1 MIYLAGITK
10 NDRQGMI
17 TFIKEVIDESGGWIS
32 NFTLFSNISIGVD
45 FVIPAGNSLRLLAA
59 LESGGLQLNESG
71 RRDIETQA
79 NLQDQSSETG
89 SEVTVRMNVTFVHD
103 DPDLRIP
110 IPAIPG

>member
-17 TFIKEVIDESGGWIS
+17 TFIKEVIDQSGGWIS
-32 NFTLFSNISIGVD
+32 NFTLFSNISMGVD
-45 FVIPAGNSLRLLAA
+45 FIIPAERSSSLLAA
-59 LESGGLQLNESG
+59 LEKSGLQFNESG
-71 RRDIETQA
+71 RRDLEEQE